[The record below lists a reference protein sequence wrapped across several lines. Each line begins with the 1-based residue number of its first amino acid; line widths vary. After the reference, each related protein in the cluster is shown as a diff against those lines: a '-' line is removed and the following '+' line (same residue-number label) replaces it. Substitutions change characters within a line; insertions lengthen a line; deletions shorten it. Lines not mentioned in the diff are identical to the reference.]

1 MLKQLH
7 IRNYAIIQQVDIHF
21 HPQLT
26 IITGETGAGKSILMG
41 ALSLILGERADTR
54 SLLNTEEKCII
65 EGTFDINAYALSD
78 FFEQEELDYSTTC
91 LLRREITP
99 NGKSRAFI
107 NDTPVTLNQ
116 LKELGAKLVDIVSQH
131 QTLELNNGAFQLQII
146 DAIAENQELIN
157 NYKELHKQHKQCEK
171 QLTEWINQ
179 EKQARA
185 DEDYLQFIFN
195 ELKEVNPNVD
205 EQEELEKQL
214 DILSN
219 AEIIQQNAGMAA
231 DNLTDAEQSI
241 VDALQTV
248 KQFIASAAKYQ
259 PAFAEIISRIDS
271 VIIELKD
278 ISSELNTIKENTHAN
293 PSELERV
300 ENRLQQLFNLQ
311 KKHRVSNNTE
321 LLQFMEQIQQK
332 LQTIGSLSS
341 LIETKQAELEKITK
355 QLNEAADKLSISRK
369 KVIPTII
376 NQVNELLQKVQ
387 MPDAKIQIT
396 QNRNNQYGVMG
407 VDAIELLFAANKGSA
422 FQPIHKVASGGE
434 LSRLM
439 LCIKSLI
446 SDKIALPT
454 IIFDEIDTGI
464 SGETALKVSEVI
476 KNHASQHQVIAI
488 THLPQIA
495 AKANQHLYVYKT
507 SDTDQTKTNIKTLNK
522 TEQVEEVARMMHG
535 ANPSATVLKAAKEL
549 VSQA

>member
-157 NYKELHKQHKQCEK
+157 NYKELHKQHMQCEK

-248 KQFIASAAKYQ
+248 KHFIASAAKYQ

-396 QNRNNQYGVMG
+396 QNRNTQYGLMG
-407 VDAIELLFAANKGSA
+407 IDAIELLFAANKGSA

>member
-41 ALSLILGERADTR
+41 ALSLILGERADTK

-396 QNRNNQYGVMG
+396 QNRNTQYGLMG
-407 VDAIELLFAANKGSA
+407 IDAIELLFAANKGSA

>member
-278 ISSELNTIKENTHAN
+278 ISYELNTIKENTHAN

-407 VDAIELLFAANKGSA
+407 IDAIELLFAANKGSA

>member
-407 VDAIELLFAANKGSA
+407 IDAIELLFAANKGSA

>member
-21 HPQLT
+21 HPKLT

-41 ALSLILGERADTR
+41 ALSLILGERADTK

-321 LLQFMEQIQQK
+321 LLQSMEQIQQK

-407 VDAIELLFAANKGSA
+407 IDAIELLFAANKGSA

>member
-41 ALSLILGERADTR
+41 ALSLILGERADTK

-407 VDAIELLFAANKGSA
+407 IDAIELLFAANKGSA